1 MCANPAVTC
10 LFGGR
15 RLCVLLQHLV
25 FSLLTAPA
33 RRPFAL
39 LSCPLDNNNATW
51 LKKIHRSHLTITNP
65 HPVGSCLPPY
75 AWGFAVV
82 LRHTTTQRP
91 WDLLLLPWKTTTN
104 TTPIR
109 PPPPPPPT
117 RTAAHDTTI
126 LPTMT
131 TPIRHRR
138 LPQRLPQRLT
148 PRSTKNPSMT
158 F

>member
-1 MCANPAVTC
+1 MCNSGSDMFVWRTAVMCCNIVFLVCARPQFVAGDSKDETPSP
-10 LFGGR
+10 LNLIKIDAT
-15 RLCVLLQHLV
+15 LCVEKR
-25 FSLLTAPA
+25 FSDL
-33 RRPFAL
+33 
-39 LSCPLDNNNATW
+39 N
-51 LKKIHRSHLTITNP
+51 LTI
-65 HPVGSCLPPY
+65 GSCLPPY

-82 LRHTTTQRP
+82 LRHTTQRP